1 MAFNYRYYCA
11 NAAISG
17 RYPTVPAFSL
27 FSVFSLAAMGDLDHI
42 FRFKH
47 LTFSISQICTSEIEY
62 TLNISSC
69 MKAATQGIPGSL
81 LKYVT
86 GVSEESQR
94 TCSLKYDG
102 YKRFI
107 LLFAPCWRILDNG

>member
-11 NAAISG
+11 NAAISWALPHSFQ
-17 RYPTVPAFSL
+17 RFSF
-27 FSVFSLAAMGDLDHI
+27 FSVILSLAAMGDFNHI

-69 MKAATQGIPGSL
+69 MKAATLGIPGSL

-86 GVSEESQR
+86 GVSRESQR
-94 TCSLKYDG
+94 TVQLE
-102 YKRFI
+102 I
-107 LLFAPCWRILDNG
+107 